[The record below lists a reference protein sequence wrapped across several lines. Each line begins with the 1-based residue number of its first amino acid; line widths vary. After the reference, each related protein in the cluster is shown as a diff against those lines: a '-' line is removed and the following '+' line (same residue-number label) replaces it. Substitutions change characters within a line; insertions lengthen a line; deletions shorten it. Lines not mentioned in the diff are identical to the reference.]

1 MRSGTAAARASALP
15 RTGAAG
21 HASGEH
27 YGPQVNWP
35 LIGALAFLGLSAN
48 EPTALLVVLVVLRSG
63 RARGAA
69 FVAGWVTALV
79 VVATSAGFMAR
90 LGLGPRRGGP
100 RRVTLVIEL
109 MIGVALVASATWY
122 WLHTRERSHSVEVPR
137 ILTRLTSIR
146 VVPAFLTGV
155 VTATYPPAIVA
166 GTTLLRSD
174 ASTLDRVGGLATFVV
189 VGTLMVAAPVV
200 ATYVSPAWAARRSD
214 AVFDWTLRH
223 RRILLTTILIVVGSF
238 IAVRAVLHLTRT
250 GHP

>member
-1 MRSGTAAARASALP
+1 M
-15 RTGAAG
+15 
-21 HASGEH
+21 
-27 YGPQVNWP
+27 WP
-35 LIGALAFLGLSAN
+35 LIVALTVLGLSAN

-63 RARGAA
+63 RNRGAA

-79 VVATSAGFMAR
+79 VVATGAGFIAR

-109 MIGVALVASATWY
+109 VIGVALVAWATWY
-122 WLHTRERSHSVEVPR
+122 WLHHRDRAHSVEVPR
-137 ILTRLTSIR
+137 ILTRLTSVR
-146 VVPAFLTGV
+146 VVPAFLTGL

-174 ASTLDRVGGLATFVV
+174 ASTVGRVGALVTFVV
-189 VGTLMVAAPVV
+189 IGTLMVAAPVV
-200 ATYVSPAWAARRSD
+200 GMYISPTWTGRRSD

-238 IAVRAVLHLTRT
+238 ISVRALFHLTR
-250 GHP
+250 HRHH

>member
-1 MRSGTAAARASALP
+1 M
-15 RTGAAG
+15 
-21 HASGEH
+21 
-27 YGPQVNWP
+27 WP
-35 LIGALAFLGLSAN
+35 LIGALAVLGLSAN

-63 RARGAA
+63 RTRGAA

-79 VVATSAGFMAR
+79 VVATTAGFVAR

-109 MIGVALVASATWY
+109 VIGVALVAWATWY
-122 WLHTRERSHSVEVPR
+122 WRHNRETGSVEVPR

-146 VVPAFLTGV
+146 AVPAFLTGL

-174 ASTLDRVGGLATFVV
+174 ASTLARVGGLATFVV
-189 VGTLMVAAPVV
+189 IGTLMVGAPVV
-200 ATYVSPAWAARRSD
+200 GTYLSPAWAGRRSD

-238 IAVRAVLHLTRT
+238 VAVRAVLHLTHT
-250 GHP
+250 S